1 MPSLSP
7 PFILCLY
14 YICFR
19 FIRQY
24 QISQVYLFLQKNF
37 FNYILC
43 CSLVIMHITMLCLK

>member
-24 QISQVYLFLQKNF
+24 QISQVYLFLQKKLLQLYIMLF
-37 FNYILC
+37 FGDYAQ
-43 CSLVIMHITMLCLK
+43 